1 MRNIFFGVCVVAFCV
16 LFGGCVSSGPAPQD
30 VKLKSP
36 DGRAVI
42 IKDIYELPLIEN
54 KKLTETEIVR
64 VFFPQSDNIKMKC
77 SMTLIKIPSGVSPPK
92 YKQSSSQIIYA
103 ISGGGKLIIDNN
115 MVVLKKGIMVYV
127 PPNAAISIINNVNKI
142 LELVVVTSP
151 PFETSQMTVL
161 GKGPTK
167 VKVAKDSETE
177 LDNDDD
183 VIQEVSEKYRT
194 KRKSEKERFL
204 SVEEYRKKM
213 NKNLLPGSDGK
224 DVISDLLN
232 ETKKTE
238 TKPGNGLDWKLK
250 MPDSS
255 KVPLKKLEREQRTKL
270 IPRQPQKIKKVSL
283 EHIQDLTPKEH
294 KTPISG
300 ETTTPAKIKSK
311 TTDQDDSL
319 EKLLRDQKKQQ
330 GKLIPKKTLKVN
342 RTSLKHIQELKP
354 EEHKASLKKKGKGV
368 ESDEELLKKLLKDQK
383 KQQEKLIPK
392 KPLKV
397 KRTSLKHIQE
407 LSPTEKAVP
416 TKSDTNSKL

>member
-1 MRNIFFGVCVVAFCV
+1 
-16 LFGGCVSSGPAPQD
+16 
-30 VKLKSP
+30 
-36 DGRAVI
+36 
-42 IKDIYELPLIEN
+42 
-54 KKLTETEIVR
+54 
-64 VFFPQSDNIKMKC
+64 MKC
-77 SMTLIKIPSGVSPPK
+77 SMTLIKIPSGVSPPR

-115 MVVLKKGIMVYV
+115 IIILKKGIMVYV
-127 PPNAAISIINNVNKI
+127 PPNAALSIINNVNKI

-161 GKGPTK
+161 GEGPTK

-177 LDNDDD
+177 MDSDDE

-194 KRKSEKERFL
+194 KRRSKRSL
-204 SVEEYRKKM
+204 SVEEYRSKM
-213 NKNLLPGSDGK
+213 NKGLLPDADGK

-238 TKPGNGLDWKLK
+238 TKPGNDWKLK

-270 IPRQPQKIKKVSL
+270 IPKKPQEIKRVSL
-283 EHIQDLTPKEH
+283 EHIQDLTPQEH
-294 KTPISG
+294 KAPIRG
-300 ETTTPAKIKSK
+300 ETTTPTKIKNK
-311 TTDQDDSL
+311 TTDLDDSL

-330 GKLIPKKTLKVN
+330 EKLVPKKTLKVN

-392 KPLKV
+392 KALKV
-397 KRTSLKHIQE
+397 KRTSLKNIQE
-407 LSPTEKAVP
+407 LSPTEKAIP
-416 TKSDTNSKL
+416 TKSDINSKL